1 MGKEIWIVRHGQSI
15 ANSGQKTTVPSDIP
29 LSELGHQQSQLL
41 LTKIDNRPDLII
53 VSSYLRT
60 QETSQPLRDRYK
72 DTPVE
77 VWPIQEFTYIEPS
90 RCINTTTEER
100 RPLVLE
106 YWKRKDPY
114 YQDGENSESF
124 AMLYERVR
132 SMFEK
137 LDQLDNEKYKF
148 IVIFCHGQFMK
159 AAQVYV
165 NNPKSTIEEAMDSF
179 IDKNLNSEVKNT
191 QIDKYSIANGIVKKI
206 N

>member
-1 MGKEIWIVRHGQSI
+1 MSKEIWIIRHGQSL
-15 ANSGQKTTVPSDIP
+15 ANNGQKTSIPSTIP
-29 LSELGHQQSQLL
+29 LSELGHQQAEN
-41 LTKIDNRPDLII
+41 LTTQVINRPDLII
-53 VSSYLRT
+53 VSPYLRT
-60 QETSQPLRDRYK
+60 QETSQPVRNKFK
-72 DTPVE
+72 DVPVE
-77 VWPIQEFTYIEPS
+77 TWPIQEFTYIEPS

-114 YQDGENSESF
+114 YKDGENAESF

-132 SMFEK
+132 SMFKK
-137 LDQLDNEKYKF
+137 LNQLNKENYKF

-165 NNPKSTIEEAMDSF
+165 SNPKSTIEEAMDHF
-179 IDKNLNSEVKNT
+179 IDKNLNNEIKNT
-191 QIDKYSIANGIVKKI
+191 QIDKYSIVDSEIMKI